1 MLSAGCKSPCIRN
14 LIYFI
19 DVDANT
25 LTSNLEEEICP
36 GQDVVLT
43 CSNNYENAQW
53 FYDGTSLGYPGSIN
67 ITKDVTVSGFTFS
80 ISSLPPAADYTS
92 TLSFRADAAMNG
104 NRVLCQ
110 YNIRYYSYYGNQYY
124 LQQLTHMLIFEE
136 CKCR

>member
-1 MLSAGCKSPCIRN
+1 M
-14 LIYFI
+14 YFV
-19 DVDANT
+19 DVDAYS

-43 CSNNYENAQW
+43 GSNYYENAQW

-80 ISSLPPAADYTS
+80 LSSLPPYYTS

-104 NRVLCQ
+104 HRVLCHT
-110 YNIRYYSYYGNQYY
+110 IIIILKSLHTCSYLKKVMYRATWPAIIN
-124 LQQLTHMLIFEE
+124 
-136 CKCR
+136 